1 MNIMY
6 DTIVIGGGPAGYTAA
21 LYAARAG
28 LQTLV
33 IERMS
38 VGGQMALTS
47 DIDNYPGFENGVDGF
62 ELGQK
67 MQKGAVR
74 FGAET
79 VYAEVTG
86 VDFSEK
92 IKKVCTSDTVY
103 SAKTIIV
110 ATGADPRKL
119 GIEKEDHFMG
129 RGVHYC
135 AHCDGS
141 FYRNK
146 TVVVVGGGNTAASD
160 ILHLSRL
167 AEKVFV
173 VHRRDKLKADNVYQK
188 ALKNARNVEYI
199 MNSTISEL
207 IGENKLQ
214 AVAIKNNIDDQIR
227 MIDCDAVFVSIGRK
241 PATAMFD
248 NILKKDEN
256 GYILADESTR
266 TNIEGVYAVGDVR
279 TKVMRQV
286 VTAVGDGAVA
296 VHYAEEYIAEN
307 DE

>member
-1 MNIMY
+1 M
-6 DTIVIGGGPAGYTAA
+6 
-21 LYAARAG
+21 
-28 LQTLV
+28 
-33 IERMS
+33 
-38 VGGQMALTS
+38 
-47 DIDNYPGFENGVDGF
+47 
-62 ELGQK
+62 
-67 MQKGAVR
+67 
-74 FGAET
+74 
-79 VYAEVTG
+79 
-86 VDFSEK
+86 
-92 IKKVCTSDTVY
+92 
-103 SAKTIIV
+103 
-110 ATGADPRKL
+110 
-119 GIEKEDHFMG
+119 
-129 RGVHYC
+129 
-135 AHCDGS
+135 
-141 FYRNK
+141 
-146 TVVVVGGGNTAASD
+146 
-160 ILHLSRL
+160 
-167 AEKVFV
+167 